1 MLHVWM
7 VCGSCQE
14 MDPFLSSPR
23 GVNLS
28 ALATMVVVSHP
39 LKISQRE
46 RVQTCV
52 CVWLTTNGVVLRHQV
67 LFPVDEDRGQTHV
80 S

>member
-1 MLHVWM
+1 MLHMWM

-28 ALATMVVVSHP
+28 ALATMVVASP
-39 LKISQRE
+39 KNISKGACAN
-46 RVQTCV
+46 VCV

-67 LFPVDEDRGQTHV
+67 LSPVDEDRGQTHV